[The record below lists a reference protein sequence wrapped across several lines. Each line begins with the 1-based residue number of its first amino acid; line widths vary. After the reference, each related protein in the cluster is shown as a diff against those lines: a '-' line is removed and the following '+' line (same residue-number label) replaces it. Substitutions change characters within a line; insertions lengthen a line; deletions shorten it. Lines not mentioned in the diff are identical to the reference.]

1 VPFDLTWTQIALG
14 LAGIV
19 AVAWFARHLRLEE
32 SRLSSP
38 EKARA
43 LAGDLLAAF
52 DPVAALVSGDG
63 SAALVAGGGS
73 VAVLKRTR
81 GKLRARRLL
90 LPLDTLTSIEGVRI
104 ETHDPAFGAVTL
116 FGVLEADVRR
126 LEAESSRALVV
137 TLH

>member
-1 VPFDLTWTQIALG
+1 MILGFTWTQIALTC
-14 LAGIV
+14 AAIV
-19 AVAWFARHLRLEE
+19 ALAWFARSLRLEE

-38 EKARA
+38 EKARE
-43 LAGDLLAAF
+43 LARERLAAF
-52 DPVAALVSGDG
+52 EPVAALVSGDG

-81 GKLRARRLL
+81 GKLTARRLL
-90 LPLDTLTSIEGVRI
+90 LPLDTVTSIEGVRV
-104 ETHDPAFGAVTL
+104 ETHDPAFGEITL